1 MTPLDAAHAAME
13 AAPEDDAARL
23 AFYGLFAG
31 TELFLM
37 LAEDSEGDDAI
48 TPSLFEVEGARFV
61 VAFDREE
68 RLTGFTGTITP
79 YAALPGRALA
89 AMMAGQGIGI
99 AFNADLPSAV
109 LIPAEAVD
117 WLALTL
123 SGAPEQAEA
132 RPTGFHP
139 AEGVPD
145 RLFAALDARLAA
157 AAGLARAAW
166 LTGVSYE
173 GGARGHLLA
182 FAGTRPGAEPAL
194 AAAVNEALTFSGVA
208 AGWLDVTFL
217 AADDPA
223 LDRIARSG
231 LRFDLPDPVDLSRR
245 APGAEPGMDPARP
258 PRLR

>member
-1 MTPLDAAHAAME
+1 MTPLDTAHAAME

-68 RLTGFTGTITP
+68 RLSDFTGGVTP

-117 WLALTL
+117 WLAQTL
-123 SGAPEQAEA
+123 AEGPQEAQA
-132 RPTGFHP
+132 RPAGFHAP
-139 AEGVPD
+139 QGVPEA
-145 RLFAALDARLAA
+145 LLAALDTRLAA
-157 AAGLARAAW
+157 AAGMARAAW
-166 LTGVSYE
+166 LTGVAYDD
-173 GGARGHLLA
+173 GTRGHLLA

-194 AAAVNEALTFSGVA
+194 AAVVNEALTFSGIA

-217 AADDPA
+217 AVDDPA
-223 LDRIARSG
+223 LERITRTG
-231 LRFDLPDPVDLSRR
+231 LRFDLPDPVDLSRS